1 MQKTLL
7 QIAEERNFTPEHI
20 SKVLHHVARQNGKT
34 WTHTR
39 NVFTG
44 KANSKFM
51 SAHIL
56 AAMNLPEARLTGR
69 VENKSGNGENLNP
82 NKPTPCRCVTCE
94 RLYVR
99 EIFWTGTLP
108 ARIRCPQCNQLMNI
122 KDYCEVFGW
131 AD

>member
-56 AAMNLPEARLTGR
+56 AAMSLPEADLTGR
-69 VENKSGNGENLNP
+69 VENKSGSPRILN
-82 NKPTPCRCVTCE
+82 NAKITPCRCVSCE
-94 RLYVR
+94 KHYTR

-108 ARIRCPQCNQLMNI
+108 ARIRCTECNQLMGI
-122 KDYCEVFGW
+122 KDYCEVFAW
-131 AD
+131 